1 MVPHQNELP
10 TSMHIRSLL
19 LALLAG
25 CTASTEPTFS
35 LSHPASPHASEAA
48 SPSARAQ
55 LGRDELTRHTAQR
68 FAALR
73 AVQTNEPPT
82 IQQTGAPQHEELGS
96 VTEGAKGMQ
105 HKPAGARNEVE
116 GKPRKGASYTCVM
129 HPEVRSDKPGRCPKC
144 GMKLVRGKGA
154 SDEIHSH

>member
-1 MVPHQNELP
+1 
-10 TSMHIRSLL
+10 MHIRSLL

-25 CTASTEPTFS
+25 CSTYTEPTFS
-35 LSHPASPHASEAA
+35 ISHPANPRASEAA

-55 LGRDELTRHTAQR
+55 LGRDELTRQTAQR

-82 IQQTGAPQHEELGS
+82 IQQTGAQQHEKLGA

-105 HKPAGARNEVE
+105 HKLAGARNEVE
-116 GKPRKGASYTCVM
+116 GKPPKAGSYTCVM
-129 HPEVRSDKPGRCPKC
+129 HPEVRNDKPGRCPKC

-154 SDEIHSH
+154 SDEIHRH